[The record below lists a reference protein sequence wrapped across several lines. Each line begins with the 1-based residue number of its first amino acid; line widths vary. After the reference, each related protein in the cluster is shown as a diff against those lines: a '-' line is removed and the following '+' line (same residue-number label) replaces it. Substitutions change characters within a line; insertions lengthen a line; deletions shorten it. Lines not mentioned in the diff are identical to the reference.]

1 VAVAL
6 QVLVTGAAAG
16 GVYGLIAIGH
26 ALIYRLTGVVHFA
39 FGDLVGLGV
48 FGTLLVAA
56 GTGPVTQTN
65 VAAGRFL
72 LALAVGL
79 VVCIVAGA
87 GTYLYAVEPYAAR
100 GSTIGWVG
108 ATLAIAFAV
117 RAFVGLLF
125 DRPSYVFPDPIP
137 FRHVGHG
144 GFVSIGSASI
154 QVRAFFVVGLALAL
168 AALSTLILEHTRI
181 GRGLQAIAADSEGA
195 RVVGIPVTSLVAGA
209 FGLVGGLAALA
220 AVAAAPNGPFD
231 TQTGVLLGLKGLVA
245 ALLVR
250 FGSPWRAFGAG
261 LVLGIAEAAVAGL
274 PVYGRELGAQ
284 YREVLPFVF
293 VLILVALRPARDA
306 LEEQE

>member
-48 FGTLLVAA
+48 FATLLVAA

-72 LALAVGL
+72 LALAVGI
-79 VVCIVAGA
+79 VVCIAAGA
-87 GTYLYAVEPYAAR
+87 GTYLYAVEPYSSR

-108 ATLAIAFAV
+108 ATVAIAFAV

-125 DRPSYVFPDPIP
+125 DRPSYVFPDPLP
-137 FRHVGHG
+137 FRHVGRG
-144 GFVSIGSASI
+144 GFWTVGSASI
-154 QVRAFFVVGLALAL
+154 QVRAFFVFAVAVAL
-168 AALSTLILEHTRI
+168 AALSTFILERTRA
-181 GRGLQAIAADSEGA
+181 GRGLQAIAADAEGA
-195 RVVGIPVTSLVAGA
+195 RIVGVPVTALVAGA

-231 TQTGVLLGLKGLVA
+231 TGTGVLLGLKGLVA
-245 ALLVR
+245 ALVVR
-250 FGSPWRAFGAG
+250 FGSPWKAFVAG
-261 LVLGIAEAAVAGL
+261 VALGIAEAAVAGL
-274 PVYGRELGAQ
+274 PVYGHELGAQ
-284 YREVLPFVF
+284 YREVLPFAF
-293 VLILVALRPARDA
+293 VLLLTALRPAREA

>member
-1 VAVAL
+1 MSLAL

-26 ALIYRLTGVVHFA
+26 TLIYRLTGVVHFA

-48 FGTLLVAA
+48 FATLLVAA
-56 GTGPVTQTN
+56 GTGPVSQTN

-72 LALAVGL
+72 VALLVGL
-79 VVCIVAGA
+79 VICIAAGA
-87 GTYLYAVEPYAAR
+87 GTYLYAVEPYVAR

-108 ATLAIAFAV
+108 ATVAIAFAV

-125 DRPSYVFPDPIP
+125 DRPSYVFPDPLP
-137 FRHVGHG
+137 FRRIGHG
-144 GFVSIGSASI
+144 GFLTLGDASI
-154 QVRAFFVVGLALAL
+154 QVRALFVLAVALAL
-168 AALSTLILEHTRI
+168 AALSTIVLERTRL
-181 GRGLQAIAADSEGA
+181 GRGLQAIAADPDGA
-195 RVVGIPVTSLVAGA
+195 RIVGVRVNVLVAGA

-231 TQTGVLLGLKGLVA
+231 TQSGVLLGLKGLVA
-245 ALLVR
+245 ALAIR
-250 FGSPWRAFGAG
+250 FASPWRAFAAG
-261 LVLGIAEAAVAGL
+261 IALGVAEAAIAGL

-284 YREVLPFVF
+284 YREVLPFAF
-293 VLILVALRPARDA
+293 VLLLVALRPAREA

>member
-1 VAVAL
+1 MAVAL

-26 ALIYRLTGVVHFA
+26 ALIYRLTGVIHFA

-48 FGTLLVAA
+48 FATLLVAA

-72 LALAVGL
+72 LALGVGL

-87 GTYLYAVEPYAAR
+87 GTYLYAVEPYVAR

-108 ATLAIAFAV
+108 ATVAIAFAV

-125 DRPSYVFPDPIP
+125 DRPSYVFPDPLP
-137 FRHVGHG
+137 FRDLGNG
-144 GFVSIGSASI
+144 GFLSVGSASI
-154 QVRAFFVVGLALAL
+154 QARAFFVFALALAL
-168 AALSTLILEHTRI
+168 AALSTLVLERTRA
-181 GRGLQAIAADSEGA
+181 GRGLQAIAADADGA
-195 RVVGIPVTSLVAGA
+195 RVVGVPVNTLVAAA

-231 TQTGVLLGLKGLVA
+231 TETGLLLGLKGLVA
-245 ALLVR
+245 ALAVR
-250 FGSPWRAFGAG
+250 FGSPLRAFGAG
-261 LVLGIAEAAVAGL
+261 VLLGIGEAAIAGL
-274 PVYGRELGAQ
+274 PIYGYELGAQ
-284 YREVLPFVF
+284 YRDVLPLAF
-293 VLILVALRPARDA
+293 VLLLVALRPAREA

>member
-48 FGTLLVAA
+48 FATLLVAA
-56 GTGPVTQTN
+56 GTGPVSQTN
-65 VAAGRFL
+65 VAGGRFVVAIL
-72 LALAVGL
+72 VGL
-79 VVCIVAGA
+79 LVCIAAGA
-87 GTYLYAVEPYAAR
+87 GTYLYAVEPYVAR

-108 ATLAIAFAV
+108 ATVAIAFAV

-125 DRPSYVFPDPIP
+125 DRPSYVFPDPLP
-137 FRHVGHG
+137 FRDIGNG
-144 GFVSIGSASI
+144 GFFAIGSASI
-154 QVRAFFVVGLALAL
+154 QARSFFVVAVAVVL
-168 AALSTLILEHTRI
+168 AALSTLALERTRL
-181 GRGLQAIAADSEGA
+181 GRGLQAVAADPDGA
-195 RVVGIPVTSLVAGA
+195 RVVGVPVSALVAGA
-209 FGLVGGLAALA
+209 FGVVGGLAALA

-231 TQTGVLLGLKGLVA
+231 TETGVLLGLKGLVV
-245 ALLVR
+245 ALAVR

-261 LVLGIAEAAVAGL
+261 ILLGVAEAAIAGL
-274 PVYGRELGAQ
+274 PVYGHELGAQ
-284 YREVLPFVF
+284 YREVLPFAF
-293 VLILVALRPARDA
+293 VLLLVSLRPAREA

>member
-48 FGTLLVAA
+48 FATLLVAA

-72 LALAVGL
+72 LALAVGV
-79 VVCIVAGA
+79 VVCIAAGA

-108 ATLAIAFAV
+108 ATVAIAFAV

-125 DRPSYVFPDPIP
+125 DRPSYVFPDPLP

-144 GFVSIGSASI
+144 GFLTVGSASI
-154 QVRAFFVVGLALAL
+154 QVRAFFVVAVAIALAV
-168 AALSTLILEHTRI
+168 LSTVILERTRV
-181 GRGLQAIAADSEGA
+181 GRGLQAIAADPEGA
-195 RVVGIPVTSLVAGA
+195 KIVGVPVTALVAGA

-220 AVAAAPNGPFD
+220 AIAAAPNGPFD
-231 TQTGVLLGLKGLVA
+231 TTTGVLLGLKGLVA
-245 ALLVR
+245 ALIVR
-250 FGSPWRAFGAG
+250 FGSPWRAFAAG
-261 LVLGIAEAAVAGL
+261 IVLGIAEAAVAGL
-274 PVYGRELGAQ
+274 PVYGHEFGAQ
-284 YREVLPFVF
+284 YREVLPFAF
-293 VLILVALRPARDA
+293 VLLLTALRPAREA